1 MKIRFFLRGLGAG
14 IILTALILCV
24 GYRVNAPEQNIVEEA
39 KKLGMVF
46 PEGTPVPA
54 TVSQQPGDIAPEST
68 GAVPVNSAAS
78 AGNSAANVT
87 GGQQQ
92 AQGKVPTSTAGTAN
106 SDGVANSAGTKK
118 GQSTKTQGTRFTVRG
133 GLLSSSVAREM
144 MEAGIIK
151 SDKVLDDLL
160 EKSGY
165 AREIQAGTYFIPAG
179 SSYEDIAK
187 IITGRQ

>member
-1 MKIRFFLRGLGAG
+1 MKTRFFLRGLGAG

-24 GYRVNAPEQNIVEEA
+24 GYRINAPEQNIVEEA

-46 PEGTPVPA
+46 PEGTSVPV
-54 TVSQQPGDIAPEST
+54 TVSQQPGNAAPVET
-68 GAVPVNSAAS
+68 AAIPANTAAVP
-78 AGNSAANVT
+78 
-87 GGQQQ
+87 
-92 AQGKVPTSTAGTAN
+92 AGTAAANN
-106 SDGVANSAGTKK
+106 SAGKAPANSAGDSTGAGKK
-118 GQSTKTQGTRFTVRG
+118 GQSAKAQGTRFTVRG

-179 SSYEDIAK
+179 STYEDIAR

>member
-1 MKIRFFLRGLGAG
+1 MKTRFFLRGLGAG

-24 GYRVNAPEQNIVEEA
+24 GYRINAPEQNIVEEA

-46 PEGTPVPA
+46 PEGTAVPV
-54 TVSQQPGDIAPEST
+54 TVSQQPGDAAPVETAAAPANTAAVPAGTAAANNSAGKAPTNST
-68 GAVPVNSAAS
+68 GA
-78 AGNSAANVT
+78 G
-87 GGQQQ
+87 
-92 AQGKVPTSTAGTAN
+92 
-106 SDGVANSAGTKK
+106 KK
-118 GQSTKTQGTRFTVRG
+118 GQSAKAQGTRFTVRG

-179 SSYEDIAK
+179 STYEDIAK

>member
-24 GYRVNAPEQNIVEEA
+24 GYRINLPEQNIVEEA
-39 KKLGMVF
+39 KKLGMIF
-46 PEGTPVPA
+46 PEGTAVPMA
-54 TVSQQPGDIAPEST
+54 TVAPQQQQDQQQQKNQQTQQQSPASTSAVGTPANNAGGANST
-68 GAVPVNSAAS
+68 GV
-78 AGNSAANVT
+78 
-87 GGQQQ
+87 
-92 AQGKVPTSTAGTAN
+92 
-106 SDGVANSAGTKK
+106 KK
-118 GQSTKTQGTRFTVRG
+118 GQSGKVQGTKFTVRG

-179 SSYEDIAK
+179 STYEEIAK

>member
-1 MKIRFFLRGLGAG
+1 MKTRFFLRGLGAG

-24 GYRVNAPEQNIVEEA
+24 GYRINAPEQNIVEEA

-46 PEGTPVPA
+46 PEGTSVPV
-54 TVSQQPGDIAPEST
+54 TVSQQPGDAAPVETAVIPANTAAVPAGTAAANNSVGKAPANST
-68 GAVPVNSAAS
+68 GA
-78 AGNSAANVT
+78 G
-87 GGQQQ
+87 
-92 AQGKVPTSTAGTAN
+92 
-106 SDGVANSAGTKK
+106 KK
-118 GQSTKTQGTRFTVRG
+118 GQSAKGQGTRFTVRG

-179 SSYEDIAK
+179 STYEDIAK

>member
-1 MKIRFFLRGLGAG
+1 MKTRFFLRGLGAG

-24 GYRVNAPEQNIVEEA
+24 GYRINAPEQNIVEEA

-46 PEGTPVPA
+46 PEGTSVPV
-54 TVSQQPGDIAPEST
+54 TVSQQPGD
-68 GAVPVNSAAS
+68 AVPIETAAPVNTAA
-78 AGNSAANVT
+78 
-87 GGQQQ
+87 
-92 AQGKVPTSTAGTAN
+92 VPAGTAAANN
-106 SDGVANSAGTKK
+106 SVGKAPTNSVGAGKK
-118 GQSTKTQGTRFTVRG
+118 GQSGKVQGTRFTVRG

-179 SSYEDIAK
+179 STYEDIAR

>member
-39 KKLGMVF
+39 RKLGMVF
-46 PEGTPVPA
+46 PEGTSVPTGTASRQQGDTSPGEISPVETSSGKIPSGKTSA
-54 TVSQQPGDIAPEST
+54 SM
-68 GAVPVNSAAS
+68 SAAP
-78 AGNSAANVT
+78 AE
-87 GGQQQ
+87 
-92 AQGKVPTSTAGTAN
+92 TS
-106 SDGVANSAGTKK
+106 NSAGVKK
-118 GQSTKTQGTRFTVRG
+118 GQSAKVQGTRFTVRG

-160 EKSGY
+160 EKNGY

-179 SSYEDIAK
+179 STYEEIAK

>member
-39 KKLGMVF
+39 RKLGMVF
-46 PEGTPVPA
+46 PEGTSVPTGTASRQQGETSPGEISPVETSSGKIPSGKTSA
-54 TVSQQPGDIAPEST
+54 SM
-68 GAVPVNSAAS
+68 SAAP
-78 AGNSAANVT
+78 AE
-87 GGQQQ
+87 
-92 AQGKVPTSTAGTAN
+92 TS
-106 SDGVANSAGTKK
+106 NSAGVKK
-118 GQSTKTQGTRFTVRG
+118 GQSAKVQGTRFTVRG

-160 EKSGY
+160 EKNGY

-179 SSYEDIAK
+179 STYEEIAK

>member
-46 PEGTPVPA
+46 PEGTSVPVGTA
-54 TVSQQPGDIAPEST
+54 SQQPDDTFPGENPPGKTSVSMS
-68 GAVPVNSAAS
+68 AVPAE
-78 AGNSAANVT
+78 
-87 GGQQQ
+87 
-92 AQGKVPTSTAGTAN
+92 TS
-106 SDGVANSAGTKK
+106 NSAGAKK
-118 GQSTKTQGTRFTVRG
+118 GQSAKVQGTRFTVRG

-160 EKSGY
+160 EKNGY

-179 SSYEDIAK
+179 STYEEIAK

>member
-1 MKIRFFLRGLGAG
+1 MKMRFFLRGLGAG
-14 IILTALILCV
+14 IVLTALILCV
-24 GYRVNAPEQNIVEEA
+24 GYRINAPEQNIVEEA
-39 KKLGMVF
+39 QKLGMIF
-46 PEGTPVPA
+46 PEGTVAPVNTVAPHA
-54 TVSQQPGDIAPEST
+54 TGEQSQQQKA
-68 GAVPVNSAAS
+68 
-78 AGNSAANVT
+78 
-87 GGQQQ
+87 QQQ
-92 AQGKVPTSTAGTAN
+92 TQQQSSANKATASMATASMATASMAVATPSKN
-106 SDGVANSAGTKK
+106 AGVTNSAGEKK
-118 GQSTKTQGTRFTVRG
+118 GQPGKIQGTRFTVRG

-179 SSYEDIAK
+179 STYEEIAK

>member
-39 KKLGMVF
+39 RKLGMVF
-46 PEGTPVPA
+46 PEGTSVPTGTA
-54 TVSQQPGDIAPEST
+54 SRQQGDTSPGDTSQGEIS
-68 GAVPVNSAAS
+68 PVETSSGKIPSGKTSASMSAAP
-78 AGNSAANVT
+78 AE
-87 GGQQQ
+87 
-92 AQGKVPTSTAGTAN
+92 TS
-106 SDGVANSAGTKK
+106 NSAGVKK
-118 GQSTKTQGTRFTVRG
+118 GQSAKVQGTRFTVRG

-160 EKSGY
+160 EKNGY

-179 SSYEDIAK
+179 STYEEIAK